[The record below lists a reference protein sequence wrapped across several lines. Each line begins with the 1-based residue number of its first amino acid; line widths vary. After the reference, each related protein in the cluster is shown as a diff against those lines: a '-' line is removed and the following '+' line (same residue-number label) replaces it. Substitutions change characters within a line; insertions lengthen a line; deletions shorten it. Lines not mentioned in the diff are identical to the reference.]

1 MAIKTFTTGE
11 VLTASDTNTYLANSG
26 LVFVKS
32 QTVGVGVTAVTVSDA
47 FSATYDAYRITI
59 FGGSASGS
67 NPLRFALGASNTA
80 YYGALV
86 YGNYATTAVGAATM
100 NNAAYWLYTGFTNPN
115 GQLTTIEV
123 NNPAVANIT
132 TVSCPFM
139 DATNAGQLTGY
150 HGVNTAYTA
159 FTVTPNAG
167 TWSNSVITVYGY
179 RKA

>member
-1 MAIKTFTTGE
+1 
-11 VLTASDTNTYLANSG
+11 LTASDTNTYLANSG

-32 QTVGVGVTAVTVSDA
+32 QTIPSSASTAITVTNA
-47 FSATYDAYRITI
+47 FSSTYDAYKITI
-59 FGGSASGS
+59 FGGSAST
-67 NPLRFALGASNTA
+67 NAPLRFALGASATA

-86 YGNYATTAVGAATM
+86 YASYATTVVGAATM
-100 NNAAYWLYTGFTNPN
+100 NNAAYFLYTGFTNTN

-132 TVSCPFM
+132 TIQAPFM

-150 HGVNTAYTA
+150 HGVNTAYTD
-159 FTVTPNAG
+159 FTVTPNSG
-167 TWSNSVITVYGY
+167 TWTNSVITVYGY